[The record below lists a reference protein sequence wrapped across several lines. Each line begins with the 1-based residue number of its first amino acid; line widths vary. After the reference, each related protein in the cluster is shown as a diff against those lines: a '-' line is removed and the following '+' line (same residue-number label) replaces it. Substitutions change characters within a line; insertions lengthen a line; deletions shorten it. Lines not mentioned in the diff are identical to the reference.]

1 MEDIYIRIGH
11 REEEEEE
18 EEEVG
23 YTSTYEMCG
32 ELGRL
37 ELD

>member
-11 REEEEEE
+11 REEEEE